1 MKKET
6 KKLVVFEEALLS
18 NYRHYLES
26 LENLAT
32 GCWKFILSICVSS
45 FIVVF
50 DKNENRIPL
59 LTKMCR

>member
-6 KKLVVFEEALLS
+6 KKLIGFEETLVN

-32 GCWKFILSICVSS
+32 G
-45 FIVVF
+45 IVTF
-50 DKNENRIPL
+50 SPFTMDLEIIWL
-59 LTKMCR
+59 LV